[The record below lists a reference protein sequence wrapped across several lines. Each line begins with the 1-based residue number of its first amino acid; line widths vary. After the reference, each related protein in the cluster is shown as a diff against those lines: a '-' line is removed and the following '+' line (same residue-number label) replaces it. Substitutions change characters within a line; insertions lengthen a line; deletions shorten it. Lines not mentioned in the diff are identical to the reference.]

1 MSTPELAPFMALA
14 QETLRRCYA
23 EEDVTMLHQWLAD
36 QLVKLGGKGDE
47 NAVMTWS
54 ESFDFYEALM
64 IQREQNAQLPA
75 SERKVLDWLWPSWN
89 KLIDPLEPGMLAVVS
104 AGDGQGK
111 TIYAECLSE
120 HWARRKNRVVFVHY
134 ELNRSLMMDRR
145 AARHT
150 SISRRDLKSGN
161 LSAEQRRLIMQMRP
175 QLTAWDGYIT
185 YIHTPGW
192 TMDRTVQELKRLKSE
207 NQCDVVLLDY
217 LEKNAASR
225 RQLQMFG
232 SNTYQREADNVEQ
245 IKNFAE
251 STETPI
257 VMLTQMSKTGK
268 ARDIDDLDRTA
279 IRGAGEKTEK
289 ANVVVLLQRDR
300 VEDGYSQQVNVRVD
314 KNTVGATGQFAQWME
329 PEFFRVHDTE
339 KISLAY

>member
-23 EEDVTMLHQWLAD
+23 EEDATMLHQWLSD
-36 QLVKLGGKGDE
+36 QLVKLGGKGEDS
-47 NAVMTWS
+47 AVMTWP
-54 ESFDFYEALM
+54 ESFDFYEALLLK
-64 IQREQNAQLPA
+64 REQDANLPVDQ
-75 SERKVLDWLWPSWN
+75 RKLLDWHWQSWN
-89 KLIDPLEPGMLAVVS
+89 NLIDPLEPGMLAVIS

-134 ELNRSLMMDRR
+134 ELNRALMLDRR

-150 SISRRDLKSGN
+150 SITRRDLKSGN
-161 LSAEQRRLIMQMRP
+161 LTAEQRRLIMQMRP
-175 QLTAWDGYIT
+175 QMISWDGYIT
-185 YIHTPGW
+185 YLHTPGW

-232 SNTYQREADNVEQ
+232 NSAYQREADNVEQ

-268 ARDIDDLDRTA
+268 TKDIDELDRTA
-279 IRGAGEKTEK
+279 MRGAGEKSEK
-289 ANVVVLLQRDR
+289 ANIVILLQRDK
-300 VEDGYSQQVNVRVD
+300 VEDGYSQLVNVRVD
-314 KNTVGATGQFAQWME
+314 KNTVGATGQFTQWME
-329 PEFFRVHDTE
+329 PEFFRVHEVE
-339 KISLAY
+339 KTSLAY